1 MPKFLKF
8 KCGFL
13 AEIGRYLAG
22 KVADRVRSSQN
33 SGQNFFHHQI
43 SKIRDFIQESR
54 TPPPRFSRKTGGGG
68 RQLYTTYPRYHLS
81 WKGFTVVFEKN
92 VFFEKNNCFFKF
104 SQKNFLLKDV
114 VQNNLIKCFYFR
126 FWFKNVFFLGKI

>member
-22 KVADRVRSSQN
+22 KWPTRVRSSQN

-43 SKIRDFIQESR
+43 SKIDDFIQESR
-54 TPPPRFSRKTGGGG
+54 TPPQNKKKKCPFFWGGGFVSYMELMEHDCISPVLCEQEAPPEAG
-68 RQLYTTYPRYHLS
+68 
-81 WKGFTVVFEKN
+81 VVT
-92 VFFEKNNCFFKF
+92 
-104 SQKNFLLKDV
+104 
-114 VQNNLIKCFYFR
+114 
-126 FWFKNVFFLGKI
+126 